1 MLNSSKKLADLLM
14 ETGSVTKFVDRQ
26 TWVTLA
32 GDLKN
37 IFHKFAIDTKNAE
50 DIGKYSVHLCKV
62 YRQNEP
68 SSRKVKYLARKTG
81 FPGAPDQVTN
91 KYLTVD
97 AEKVIA
103 DRAAAFV
110 EDFMNG
116 NGQYDYIR
124 QQDWYRSGEYV
135 IAVDVNYYPDRG
147 GVFKRY
153 PLFHK
158 DTGGNNI
165 FVNLL
170 FDNDSVIEATEWY
183 TDLAVPSQKR
193 IAWQQGLMPKAHLT
207 ALTEARGALARKV
220 NPAEPGVVQGGV
232 SDSVFTYVSWVD
244 DLVWHATP
252 IDYARLLLN
261 LETAQWLHSKLSPL
275 VDADDFLSY
284 AYNLYVYGLEIVGTM
299 SEVPGPHLRPW
310 MGANFTRI
318 QDIDE
323 PVARTIWR
331 ELYSGADGVR
341 KFTEDAQARLAVDW
355 RITGA
360 VSEATDRDPSLDGGR
375 RINETPVNLSR
386 IRRVNSDPNMLER
399 LKQVQEAN
407 KNKTRSFIRTWVRV
421 LPKASTEFTGLQ

>member
-1 MLNSSKKLADLLM
+1 MLNSSKKLADLVM
-14 ETGSVTKFVDRQ
+14 ETGSVTKFADQKRWVD
-26 TWVTLA
+26 LA
-32 GDLKN
+32 GDLKK
-37 IFHKFAIDTKNAE
+37 IFHTFATDTKTAE
-50 DIGKYSVHLCKV
+50 DIGRYSVHLCTV

-68 SSRKVKYLARKTG
+68 SSRKVKYLARSTG
-81 FPGAPDQVTN
+81 FADTPDEVTN

-103 DRAAAFV
+103 DRAAVFV

-116 NGQYDYIR
+116 NGQWDYIQ

-153 PLFHK
+153 PQFHK

-165 FVNLL
+165 FVNLI
-170 FDNDSVIEATEWY
+170 FDNDTVIEATEWY

-193 IAWQQGLMPKAHLT
+193 FAWQQGLMPKAHMT
-207 ALTEARGALARKV
+207 ALTEARAALARKV
-220 NPAEPGVVQGGV
+220 NPTEPGVVQGGV
-232 SDSVFTYVSWVD
+232 SDSVYTYVSWVD

-252 IDYARLLLN
+252 IDYERLQLN
-261 LETAQWLHSKLSPL
+261 LGVAQWLHSQLTPL
-275 VDADDFLSY
+275 VNADDFVVP
-284 AYNLYVYGLEIVGTM
+284 AYNLYVYGLEIIGTM

-323 PVARTIWR
+323 PAARRIWR
-331 ELYSGADGVR
+331 ELYSGADGAR

-360 VSEATDRDPSLDGGR
+360 VGEATDVDSSLAGSK
-375 RINETPVNLSR
+375 RITETPVNLSK
-386 IRRVNSDPNMLER
+386 IRRVNSDPNMLAR
-399 LKQVQEAN
+399 LKQVQAAN
-407 KNKTRSFIRTWVRV
+407 VGKTRSFIRTWVRV
-421 LPKASTEFTGLQ
+421 LPKASTEFTALR